1 VYEAAGNLSGLR
13 MNVELAEERIL
24 LFADRFTLDHAEGR
38 AWAKRTD
45 AFGAFARVGGLISRP
60 KDEDYEVVYR
70 ERRLQPFWR
79 LSACTDYTYERRRE
93 HRIKVGSEVQSVII
107 NEHKLPAANREVV
120 VNALEMCREENRRE
134 WLFDGLTKQAQS
146 SLKSYL
152 SFDARPVSAEEL
164 NEQAKAGSVVVPP
177 QAKSSSLTREVL
189 SQAMPKIEADRILE
203 EKIQIDAIDL
213 CYRPVYAFRYKWQGK
228 EAVVEFDAVTG
239 DVKVGGNT
247 FESYVGKFFDRDFL
261 LDAGVEA
268 ANMFI
273 PGANLA
279 KIIVVKGLKL
289 GGKT

>member
-1 VYEAAGNLSGLR
+1 

-24 LFADRFTLDHAEGR
+24 LFAERFTLEHAEGR

-45 AFGAFARVGGLISRP
+45 AFGAFAKIGGLLSKP
-60 KDEDYEVVYR
+60 KDEEYEVVYR

-93 HRIKVGSEVQSVII
+93 HRLKVGSEVQSITL
-107 NEHKLPAANREVV
+107 NDLKLPAANREVV
-120 VNALEMCREENRRE
+120 LNTLEACREENRRE

-146 SLKSYL
+146 SLKAYL
-152 SFDARPVSAEEL
+152 NFDARPVSAEEL
-164 NEQAKAGSVVVPP
+164 NEQTRTGAVVVPP

-203 EKIQIDAIDL
+203 EKIQVDAIDL
-213 CYRPVYAFRYKWQGK
+213 YYRPVYAFRYKWQGK

-239 DVKVGGNT
+239 DAKIGGNT
-247 FESYVGKFFDRDFL
+247 FESYVGKIFDRDFL

-268 ANMFI
+268 ANMFL

-289 GGKT
+289 GAKS

>member
-1 VYEAAGNLSGLR
+1 

-24 LFADRFTLDHAEGR
+24 LFAERFTLEHAEGR

-45 AFGAFARVGGLISRP
+45 AFGAFAKIGGLLSKP
-60 KDEDYEVVYR
+60 KDEEYEVVYR

-79 LSACTDYTYERRRE
+79 LSACTDYTYERGRE
-93 HRIKVGSEVQSVII
+93 HRLKVGSEVQSITL
-107 NEHKLPAANREVV
+107 NDLKLPAANREVILNSV
-120 VNALEMCREENRRE
+120 ELCREENRRE

-146 SLKSYL
+146 SLKAYL
-152 SFDARPVSAEEL
+152 GFDSRPVSADEL
-164 NEQAKAGSVVVPP
+164 NEQARAGSVVVPP

-203 EKIQIDAIDL
+203 EKVQIDAIDL
-213 CYRPVYAFRYKWQGK
+213 YYRPVYAFRYKWQGK

-239 DVKVGGNT
+239 DAKVGGNT
-247 FESYVGKFFDRDFL
+247 FETYVGKFFDRDFL

-268 ANMFI
+268 ANLFL

-289 GGKT
+289 GAPKS

>member
-1 VYEAAGNLSGLR
+1 

-24 LFADRFTLDHAEGR
+24 LFADRFTMEHAEGR

-45 AFGAFARVGGLISRP
+45 AFGAFAKLGGLISKP
-60 KDEDYEVVYR
+60 KDEEYEVVYR

-93 HRIKVGSEVQSVII
+93 HRLKVGAEVQAITLGDQ
-107 NEHKLPAANREVV
+107 KLPAANREVV
-120 VNALEMCREENRRE
+120 LNTLEACREENRRE

-146 SLKSYL
+146 SLKAYL
-152 SFDARPVSAEEL
+152 GFDALPVTAEDL
-164 NEQAKAGSVVVPP
+164 NDQMKGGSVVVPP

-213 CYRPVYAFRYKWQGK
+213 YYRPVYAFRYKWQGK

-239 DVKVGGNT
+239 DAKVGGNT
-247 FESYVGKFFDRDFL
+247 FETYVGKFFDRDFL

-268 ANMFI
+268 ANMFL

-289 GGKT
+289 GGKS